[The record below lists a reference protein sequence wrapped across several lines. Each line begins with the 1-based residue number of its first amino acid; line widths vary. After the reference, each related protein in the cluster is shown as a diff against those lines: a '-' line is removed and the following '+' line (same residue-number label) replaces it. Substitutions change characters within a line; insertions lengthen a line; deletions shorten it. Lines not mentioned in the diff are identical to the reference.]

1 MNTRRTFLGHALRL
15 TALGATA
22 GLAPTLL
29 RTSAARAAGAS
40 TDPRLVVILLRGGLD
55 GLAAVPAIGDP
66 ERVRV
71 RGSLAIPNPLELDG
85 FFGLHPALGPLHSW
99 WSDGSLLPIHA
110 VHTPYRERSHFDGQD
125 LLEGGGLN
133 PGATRDGWLAR
144 ALGTLGHPGDAFA
157 VGQVLPLLLRG
168 GDEVTTVTAGNPSS
182 PDERFL
188 DRLQGLYATDP
199 LLGPALE
206 AGLEGRAE
214 VSSMLDGE
222 RIRGARRGPRAAARV
237 ARILG
242 GLLAEPDGARVAVA
256 ELGGWD
262 THQAQGAATGRLSR
276 QLEGL
281 AAGLVALREH
291 LGAAWSETAVL
302 VVSEFGR
309 TVAPNGTGGTDHG
322 TAGVALLA
330 GGAVAGGRVQADWPG
345 LNASALQ
352 DGRDL
357 RPTLDLRGVFKGV
370 LRDHLGVRQGP
381 LSDTVFPGSGA
392 VRALDG
398 LIRS

>member
-1 MNTRRTFLGHALRL
+1 MHLAFVSDQRVSQGKRHDVNVVGTSKVLGWARHH
-15 TALGATA
+15 GAKRVCV
-22 GLAPTLL
+22 L
-29 RTSAARAAGAS
+29 SRAAVYGARP
-40 TDPRLVVILLRGGLD
+40 D
-55 GLAAVPAIGDP
+55 
-66 ERVRV
+66 
-71 RGSLAIPNPLELDG
+71 
-85 FFGLHPALGPLHSW
+85 
-99 WSDGSLLPIHA
+99 
-110 VHTPYRERSHFDGQD
+110 
-125 LLEGGGLN
+125 
-133 PGATRDGWLAR
+133 
-144 ALGTLGHPGDAFA
+144 
-157 VGQVLPLLLRG
+157 
-168 GDEVTTVTAGNPSS
+168 NPSLITE
-182 PDERFL
+182 DM
-188 DRLQGLYATDP
+188 P
-199 LLGPALE
+199 LK
-206 AGLEGRAE
+206 
-214 VSSMLDGE
+214 
-222 RIRGARRGPRAAARV
+222 
-237 ARILG
+237 
-242 GLLAEPDGARVAVA
+242 
-256 ELGGWD
+256 
-262 THQAQGAATGRLSR
+262 
-276 QLEGL
+276 
-281 AAGLVALREH
+281 